1 MHVSTN
7 ITGLPI
13 LRNKGKCY
21 MTHLP
26 LQVNYNDAQTM
37 PRKEPVLSAR
47 LTPTLFLFYFDYQL
61 YT

>member
-26 LQVNYNDAQTM
+26 LQVNPNRSLDRT
-37 PRKEPVLSAR
+37 
-47 LTPTLFLFYFDYQL
+47 
-61 YT
+61 

>member
-1 MHVSTN
+1 MHVSTD
-7 ITGLPI
+7 ITSLPI

-37 PRKEPVLSAR
+37 PRK
-47 LTPTLFLFYFDYQL
+47 
-61 YT
+61 

>member
-1 MHVSTN
+1 
-7 ITGLPI
+7 
-13 LRNKGKCY
+13 

-47 LTPTLFLFYFDYQL
+47 LTPTQL
-61 YT
+61 SKAALTKCHSKRG